1 MAGHSK
7 WKQIK
12 RQKGVADQRRGALFT
27 KLAREITIAAKQGGA
42 DPAGNFRLRLAVQ
55 NARDNN
61 MPADNIQRAL
71 ARASGSGEGGD
82 LHEVTYEGYGPGG
95 VAILIETM
103 TDNRNRTVGEIRSVL
118 SRAGGNLGESGS
130 VAWQFESRGVIGVG
144 VGNGGK
150 TAEEVADVAIEAGAE
165 DFQMDDESVEV
176 YTAPTELE
184 AVRQGLLD
192 AGVEVANAE
201 LAMIA
206 KTPIALDTR
215 AAEQVIRLLEKI
227 EDLDDVQRVYS
238 NAEFS
243 DEVLAA
249 VGG

>member
-42 DPAGNFRLRLAVQ
+42 DPAGNFRLRLAIQ

-71 ARASGSGEGGD
+71 SRASGSGEGGD
-82 LHEVTYEGYGPGG
+82 LQEVTYEGYGPGG

-118 SRAGGNLGESGS
+118 TRAGGNLGETGS
-130 VAWQFESRGVIGVG
+130 VTWQFESRGVIGVG
-144 VGNGGK
+144 VSEK
-150 TAEEVADVAIEAGAE
+150 TAEEIADVAIEAGAE

-176 YTAPTELE
+176 HTTPTDLE
-184 AVRQGLLD
+184 TVRQGLLD

-206 KTPIALDTR
+206 KTPIALDTK